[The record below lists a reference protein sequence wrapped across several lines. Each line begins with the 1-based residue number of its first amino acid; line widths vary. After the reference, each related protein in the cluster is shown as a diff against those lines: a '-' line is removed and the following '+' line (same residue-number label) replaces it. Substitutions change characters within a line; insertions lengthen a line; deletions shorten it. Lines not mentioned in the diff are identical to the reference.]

1 MIEPLCL
8 VKKYCLTKL
17 FFFSG
22 TVVTGRVT
30 RGKLKVGI
38 DVDILGYDKFFK
50 GKVNG
55 KRNFLLMWNVF
66 LNVINPPFLPLH
78 L

>member
-1 MIEPLCL
+1 MFVLK
-8 VKKYCLTKL
+8 VL

-55 KRNFLLMWNVF
+55 KRIFL
-66 LNVINPPFLPLH
+66 
-78 L
+78 